1 MKILQNIFLF
11 FYLFIFLRS
20 ALLYLLCSHF
30 LFKNYSFPVVY
41 SHSYYAVHCH
51 INYAGT
57 FKLSGWSDT
66 VGRASLLSSVWSET
80 AVGSP
85 PRLSLFWSSLTFGYE
100 TYLEAL
106 LACNSPFHL
115 RIARGNFIT
124 LSCTPSLLLLL
135 WIIGFHRYLLFS
147 ANVISCGSMPLSLAP
162 PPSLLFYDCACPF
175 GS

>member
-80 AVGSP
+80 AVV
-85 PRLSLFWSSLTFGYE
+85 F
-100 TYLEAL
+100 
-106 LACNSPFHL
+106 
-115 RIARGNFIT
+115 
-124 LSCTPSLLLLL
+124 PSKSFSFLKQFDL
-135 WIIGFHRYLLFS
+135 WIWDLF
-147 ANVISCGSMPLSLAP
+147 GSLAGLQLSIP
-162 PPSLLFYDCACPF
+162 PQNCTWKFHYTKLYPFASFVTLNNWFSPLFTFLC
-175 GS
+175 